1 MLIEKIK
8 KLKKEIIE
16 YAAHVE
22 AMIAKSIRGLQTKD
36 MAILKEVIET
46 EEPIA
51 NEFELRIDEDCITT
65 IAQYQPTA
73 GDLRTILM
81 ILKMGNDLERLGD
94 NAVNMSKSAIF
105 LIERPEIRT
114 KGVNVAKLAEA
125 SISMLKDSINSF
137 INEDVNLAKNVC
149 ARDDIVDAY
158 RDDILKNLIAFIG
171 EEPAAVERSLH
182 MMNICR
188 KLERVADLST
198 NLCEDV
204 IFMVEG
210 KIIKHSKWPEK

>member
-8 KLKKEIIE
+8 ELKKEIIE
-16 YAAHVE
+16 YTAHVE

-36 MAILKEVIET
+36 MAMLKEVIEAD
-46 EEPIA
+46 EPIA
-51 NEFELRIDEDCITT
+51 NEFELRMDEHCTTT
-65 IAQYQPTA
+65 IAQFQPTA

-81 ILKMGNDLERLGD
+81 ILKMGNDLERMGD
-94 NAVNMSKSAIF
+94 TAVNISKSAMF
-105 LIERPEIRT
+105 LIERPEIRA

-125 SISMLKDSINSF
+125 SIGMLKDSINSF
-137 INEDVNLAKNVC
+137 INEDVDLAKNVC
-149 ARDDIVDAY
+149 VRDDIVDSY
-158 RDDILKNLIAFIG
+158 RDDTLKNLIAFIG
-171 EEPAAVERSLH
+171 EEPATVERSLH

-204 IFMVEG
+204 IYMVKG
-210 KIIKHSKWPEK
+210 KVIKHSKGLG

>member
-1 MLIEKIK
+1 MLIEKIQE
-8 KLKKEIIE
+8 LKKEIIE

-36 MAILKEVIET
+36 MAMLKEVIEVD
-46 EEPIA
+46 EPIA
-51 NEFELRIDEDCITT
+51 NEFELRMDEHCIST

-94 NAVNMSKSAIF
+94 NAVNMSKSAMF
-105 LIERPEIRT
+105 LIERPEIRA
-114 KGVNVAKLAEA
+114 KDVNVTKLAEA
-125 SISMLKDSINSF
+125 SVSMLKDSINSF
-137 INEDVNLAKNVC
+137 INEDVDLAKNVC
-149 ARDDIVDAY
+149 VRDDIVDSY
-158 RDDILKNLIAFIG
+158 RDDTLKNLIAFIG
-171 EEPAAVERSLH
+171 EEPATVERSLH

-204 IFMVEG
+204 IFMVKG
-210 KIIKHSKWPEK
+210 KVIKHSKGLG

>member
-1 MLIEKIK
+1 MLIEKIQE
-8 KLKKEIIE
+8 LKKEIIE

-36 MAILKEVIET
+36 MAMLKEVIEVD
-46 EEPIA
+46 EPIA
-51 NEFELRIDEDCITT
+51 NEFELRMDKHCTTT

-94 NAVNMSKSAIF
+94 EAVNISKSAIF
-105 LIERPEIRT
+105 LVERPKIRA
-114 KGVNVAKLAEA
+114 KGVNVVKLADA
-125 SISMLKDSINSF
+125 SIGMLKDSINSF
-137 INEDVNLAKNVC
+137 INEDVDLAKNVC
-149 ARDDIVDAY
+149 ARDDIVDSY
-158 RDDILKNLIAFIG
+158 RDDTLKNLIAFIG
-171 EEPAAVERSLH
+171 EEPATVERSLH

-210 KIIKHSKWPEK
+210 KVIKHSKGLG

>member
-1 MLIEKIK
+1 MLIEKIQE
-8 KLKKEIIE
+8 LKKEIIE

-22 AMIAKSIRGLQTKD
+22 TMIDKSIRGLQTKD
-36 MAILKEVIET
+36 MAMLKEVIET
-46 EEPIA
+46 DEPIA
-51 NEFELRIDEDCITT
+51 NEFELRMDEHCITT

-81 ILKMGNDLERLGD
+81 ILKMGNDLERIGD
-94 NAVNMSKSAIF
+94 TAVNISKSAIF
-105 LIERPEIRT
+105 LIERPKIRA

-125 SISMLKDSINSF
+125 SIGMLKDSINSF
-137 INEDVNLAKNVC
+137 INEDVDLAKNVC

-158 RDDILKNLIAFIG
+158 RDDTLKNLIAFIG
-171 EEPAAVERSLH
+171 EEPATVERSLH

-210 KIIKHSKWPEK
+210 KVIKHFKWHEK

>member
-1 MLIEKIK
+1 MLIEKIQE
-8 KLKKEIIE
+8 LKKEIIE

-22 AMIAKSIRGLQTKD
+22 AMIAKSIRGLQTND
-36 MAILKEVIET
+36 MAMLKEIIEAD
-46 EEPIA
+46 EPIA
-51 NEFELRIDEDCITT
+51 NEFELRMDEHCTTT

-94 NAVNMSKSAIF
+94 NAVNMSKSAMF
-105 LIERPEIRT
+105 LIERPEIGA

-125 SISMLKDSINSF
+125 SIGMLKDSINSF
-137 INEDVNLAKNVC
+137 INEDVDLAKNVC
-149 ARDDIVDAY
+149 ARDDIVDSY

-171 EEPAAVERSLH
+171 KEPTTVERSLH

-204 IFMVEG
+204 IFMVKG
-210 KIIKHSKWPEK
+210 KVIKHSKGLG

>member
-8 KLKKEIIE
+8 ELKKEIIE

-22 AMIAKSIRGLQTKD
+22 TMIAKSIRGLQTKD
-36 MAILKEVIET
+36 MAMLKEVIEVD
-46 EEPIA
+46 EPIA
-51 NEFELRIDEDCITT
+51 NEFELRMDEHCIST

-81 ILKMGNDLERLGD
+81 ILKMGNDLERRGD
-94 NAVNMSKSAIF
+94 KAVNMSKSAMF
-105 LIERPEIRT
+105 LIERPEIRA
-114 KGVNVAKLAEA
+114 KDVNVTKLAEA
-125 SISMLKDSINSF
+125 SVSMLKDSINSF
-137 INEDVNLAKNVC
+137 INEDVDLAKNVC

-158 RDDILKNLIAFIG
+158 RDDTLKNLIAFIG
-171 EEPAAVERSLH
+171 EKPATVERLLH

-204 IFMVEG
+204 VFMVAG
-210 KIIKHSKWPEK
+210 KVVKHSKEPE

>member
-36 MAILKEVIET
+36 MAMLKEVIEVD
-46 EEPIA
+46 EPIA
-51 NEFELRIDEDCITT
+51 NEFELRMDKHCTTT

-81 ILKMGNDLERLGD
+81 ILKMGNDLERMGD
-94 NAVNMSKSAIF
+94 TAVNISKSAIF
-105 LIERPEIRT
+105 LIERPEIRA

-125 SISMLKDSINSF
+125 SIGMLKDSINSF
-137 INEDVNLAKNVC
+137 INEDVDLAKIVC
-149 ARDDIVDAY
+149 ARDDLVDIY
-158 RDDILKNLIAFIG
+158 RDDTLKNLIAFIG
-171 EEPAAVERSLH
+171 EEPATVERSLH

-210 KIIKHSKWPEK
+210 KVIKHSKGLG

>member
-1 MLIEKIK
+1 MLIEKIQE
-8 KLKKEIIE
+8 LKKEIIE

-36 MAILKEVIET
+36 MAILKEVIKT
-46 EEPIA
+46 DEPIA
-51 NEFELRIDEDCITT
+51 NEFELRMDEHCTTT

-94 NAVNMSKSAIF
+94 NAVNMSKSAMF
-105 LIERPEIRT
+105 LIERPEIRAR
-114 KGVNVAKLAEA
+114 GVNVAKLAEA
-125 SISMLKDSINSF
+125 SIGMLKDSINSF
-137 INEDVNLAKNVC
+137 INEDVDLAKNVC
-149 ARDDIVDAY
+149 VRDDIVDNY

-171 EEPAAVERSLH
+171 AEPATVERSLH

-210 KIIKHSKWPEK
+210 KVIKHSKGLG

>member
-1 MLIEKIK
+1 MLIEKIQE
-8 KLKKEIIE
+8 LKKEIIE

-22 AMIAKSIRGLQTKD
+22 TMIDKSIRGLQIKD

-51 NEFELRIDEDCITT
+51 NEFELRMDEHCTTT

-94 NAVNMSKSAIF
+94 NAVNMSKSAMF
-105 LIERPEIRT
+105 LIERPEIRA

-125 SISMLKDSINSF
+125 SIGMLKDSINSF
-137 INEDVNLAKNVC
+137 INEDVDLAKNVC
-149 ARDDIVDAY
+149 ARDDIVDSY

-171 EEPAAVERSLH
+171 KEPTTVERSLH

-204 IFMVEG
+204 IFMVKG
-210 KIIKHSKWPEK
+210 KVIKHSKGLG